1 MNFCPKCEFMV
12 YTKTSDDES
21 KKLINYCK
29 NCFWSGDYITELDEN
44 SDKISVYSKKYSD
57 DYVSHSIYTNS
68 NIVHDNTLPRINN
81 IKCIHADC
89 VSNIPEQHTLTIQLD
104 NTVSKEEEIINNI
117 SSIDIKNECKEFLKE
132 TLQHAS
138 PTQTILQILEKNI
151 VKIAKNKC
159 IVKSLSKIDYD
170 SLLTKNKTTYNN
182 VSITFTPF
190 TKKKNE
196 IIFIKYNKLELK
208 YMYICTNCKSSWKN

>member
-104 NTVSKEEEIINNI
+104 NTVSKEEEIINNM
-117 SSIDIKNECKEFLKE
+117 SSINIKNKCKEFLKE

-170 SLLTKNKTTYNN
+170 SLLNKAKANNN
-182 VSITFTPF
+182 VICF
-190 TKKKNE
+190 
-196 IIFIKYNKLELK
+196 IFKFKQL
-208 YMYICTNCKSSWKN
+208 